1 VAERA
6 QRRRPILWRAGG
18 AGILLMAWALDAAW
32 RRRWLERWEY
42 FSPSAGVVLAGD
54 RWDRRRRF
62 TRSG

>member
-1 VAERA
+1 VVGRA
-6 QRRRPILWRAGG
+6 AG
-18 AGILLMAWALDAAW
+18 AAVLVTVWALENAW

-42 FSPSAGVVLAGD
+42 FSPVAGVVLAAD